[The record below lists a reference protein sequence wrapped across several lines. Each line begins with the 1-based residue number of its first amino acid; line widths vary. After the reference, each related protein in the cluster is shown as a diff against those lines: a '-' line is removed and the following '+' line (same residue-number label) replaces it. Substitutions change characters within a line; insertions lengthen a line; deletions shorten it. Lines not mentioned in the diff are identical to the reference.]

1 MPVQEPGATQEEE
14 PTVCV
19 LFRGFLISG
28 DLVHVLKEMSGKSP
42 DSASTDLVANAL
54 AQMAFASW
62 LKLASGT
69 GVPLISFDAFKVVLH
84 VKHQL
89 RQGIFL

>member
-1 MPVQEPGATQEEE
+1 
-14 PTVCV
+14 
-19 LFRGFLISG
+19 
-28 DLVHVLKEMSGKSP
+28 MSGKSP

-62 LKLASGT
+62 PKLASST
-69 GVPLISFDAFKVVLH
+69 EVPLISFDACKVVLP

-89 RQGIFL
+89 RETYSSKNFRI